1 MNVKSQRAGQRQSQ
15 LVRPLKWHGGKHY
28 LAKKIV
34 GLMPPHLHYIEP
46 YFGGGAV
53 LFTRDQSRDWYE
65 GAADWTGAG
74 CQRGSSEVIN
84 DINGELMNFWTVLGS
99 ESLFP
104 QFLWRV
110 EMTPFAE
117 PIWKEAVATLSQDDK
132 IDRAVKLFICYR
144 QSRQGLA
151 KDFATPSQNRT
162 RRKMNEQVS
171 SWLGAIEGLPAI
183 HERLKAV
190 VILCRPALD
199 VISQQDGL
207 KTLFYLDPPYLHET
221 RVTTADYAYEMTRRD
236 HAELLDLI
244 KTCRGKVMLSGY
256 PNDLY
261 DQELSSWN
269 IKDVKIDNKA
279 SGAKVK
285 PKKTERLWMNF

>member
-1 MNVKSQRAGQRQSQ
+1 M
-15 LVRPLKWHGGKHY
+15 
-28 LAKKIV
+28 
-34 GLMPPHLHYIEP
+34 
-46 YFGGGAV
+46 
-53 LFTRDQSRDWYE
+53 
-65 GAADWTGAG
+65 
-74 CQRGSSEVIN
+74 IN

-104 QFLWRV
+104 QFQRRV

-117 PIWKEAVATLSQDDK
+117 PTWEEAVAALSQGDQ

-144 QSRQGLA
+144 QSRQGLG
-151 KDFATPSQNRT
+151 KDSATLSQNRT
-162 RRKMNEQVS
+162 RRGMNEQVS
-171 SWLGAIEGLPAI
+171 SWLGAIGGLAAI
-183 HERLKAV
+183 HDRLKSV

-199 VISQQDGL
+199 VIRQQDGL

-221 RVTTADYAYEMTRRD
+221 RVTTADYAFEMTRRD
-236 HAELLDLI
+236 HIKLLDLI
-244 KTCRGKVMLSGY
+244 KTCKGKVMLSGY

-269 IKDVKIDNKA
+269 VKDFKIDNKA

-285 PKKTERLWMNF
+285 PKMTERLWMNF